1 MNSFDE
7 KYSCISDVLNY
18 KHLHDVP
25 TFKIFNTANYTC
37 FDLMLKL
44 PTKGWVWDKWLVHIP
59 TTETIRHC
67 RWYDRETKILLGI
80 IKVKKM
86 KRKNEKN

>member
-18 KHLHDVP
+18 KHLHLP
-25 TFKIFNTANYTC
+25 TFKFYKTANYTC
-37 FDLMLKL
+37 FNLMMRL
-44 PTKGWVWDKWLVHIP
+44 PAKCGWVWDKWLVHIP

-67 RWYDRETKILLGI
+67 IFYDMKTNRLLGKGFKKVI
-80 IKVKKM
+80 IK
-86 KRKNEKN
+86 KNN